1 MRRALH
7 FLPAPSAQKPCL
19 VHFSH
24 SPPPRASPR
33 AWCPPTLKRHQLE
46 AVAFVHRA
54 LQSDDGFVILAD
66 DMGMGKTLVAMQA
79 MIGVLHQEEEGG
91 AVLVLTSR
99 VILEEVWR
107 PHLRRYAPS
116 ARVHVVGG
124 EPETRVR
131 DLQQAMATQHVV
143 LCTATMA
150 GALHVRSH
158 AWAAATAGAR
168 LVVVDECQ
176 YMTNPDSQL
185 WQAVHARNDTP
196 TLLMSG
202 TPFHNQPAR
211 QLRALCRAGA
221 APGAC
226 LGQTKQACWSS
237 WCCGSRS
244 APACCCSARAELA
257 GRDASMHRPPLREQ
271 RGGVH
276 ILTSA
281 GAPVPPGAR
290 RHDGPVPGAAARPR
304 RRQCSRYSRVPAGV
318 PGGADHAARG
328 GHPPLHQRRLTRRHA
343 GFRRGPP
350 ARPHQARHLRQAAH
364 GAALHPGAGRQAGAQ
379 GGGGERLPLL
389 PGHPGGVPVRSQYK
403 LCMRSR
409 APCAAPCA
417 PPAIAVEGVR
427 SWHQR
432 AAHDPQCGN
441 AGISLDP
448 DLHPDGGPHHAGAG
462 RGQHVRAEPPRAPS
476 CSCAGTGG

>member
-1 MRRALH
+1 M
-7 FLPAPSAQKPCL
+7 LPARIPARL
-19 VHFSH
+19 V
-24 SPPPRASPR
+24 PTL
-33 AWCPPTLKRHQLE
+33 TLKRHQLE

-79 MIGVLHQEEEGG
+79 MIDVLHQEEEGG

-221 APGAC
+221 APGAA
-226 LGQTKQACWSS
+226 LGQSETGMLEFLVLWEQKRAGLLLQ
-237 WCCGSRS
+237 RT
-244 APACCCSARAELA
+244 RAELA

-271 RGGVH
+271 REVCTFSPQQARLYHQAHAAMMARFQALQRARGAGNVLGTAACLRAYQAA
-276 ILTSA
+276 LTTLRVAGTHPCISDVSRGDMQASA
-281 GAPVPPGAR
+281 VAR
-290 RHDGPVPGAAARPR
+290 RHARTK
-304 RRQCSRYSRVPAGV
+304 
-318 PGGADHAARG
+318 RG
-328 GHPPLHQRRLTRRHA
+328 ISAKLHMA
-343 GFRRGPP
+343 
-350 ARPHQARHLRQAAH
+350 LRFI
-364 GAALHPGAGRQAGAQ
+364 RAQ
-379 GGGGERLPLL
+379 GVKLGRKVVVVSAFRCFLDILAEYLL
-389 PGHPGGVPVRSQYK
+389 DRNISFV
-403 LCMRSR
+403 RSR

-417 PPAIAVEGVR
+417 PPSYR
-427 SWHQR
+427 S
-432 AAHDPQCGN
+432 
-441 AGISLDP
+441 
-448 DLHPDGGPHHAGAG
+448 G
-462 RGQHVRAEPPRAPS
+462 RGTIMAPTC
-476 CSCAGTGG
+476 CS